1 MTGITSPYA
10 EHANRFPTKW
20 AIRTADQK
28 INYLEWHD
36 LVHKTANWFESL
48 EHGNK
53 IVGIY
58 MPNGIPFLQIFAG
71 ASAAGWTV
79 VPMDLKWRKMEL
91 EERLAISEPTVVITT
106 VEFYPHISALYPNAL
121 IWEECIKKINQGTFS
136 PSVKELGHIPFYM
149 GFTSGST
156 GEPKA
161 FVRSHNS
168 WIESFRCTRAELDL
182 NEDDHVIIPG
192 SLIHSHFLF
201 GAISVL
207 FLGGTVYL
215 LEKFMPSHTLSWIQR
230 YPISVLYVV
239 PTMVEAMLKETA
251 IIRES
256 VKMISS
262 GAKWEKD
269 SKRRLQEMFLNLSVY
284 ELYGSSEL
292 SFVSVLNDELNK
304 HKSESVGKPCFN
316 VDIQIRKSNEEL
328 ARPFEIGKIYVRSRM
343 VFIGY
348 LNGSHQEIESIEDE
362 NGWMTVHDL
371 GYQDEDGY
379 LYISG
384 RENNLILYGGINI
397 FPEEIE
403 AVLSTHS
410 HVELAA
416 VIGIPDP
423 YWGQVTTAVIKG
435 DTTKMELKRFCKTKL
450 ASYKVPRKWFFIE
463 DMPLT
468 ASGKIARAQ
477 IKQMIEKRV
486 ISL

>member
-1 MTGITSPYA
+1 MNGITSPYA
-10 EHANRFPTKW
+10 EHANHFPTKW

-28 INYLEWHD
+28 INYLEWYE
-36 LVHKTANWFESL
+36 LVRKTANWFDCL
-48 EHGNK
+48 GQGNK
-53 IVGIY
+53 KVGIY
-58 MPNGIPFLQIFAG
+58 MPNGISFLQIFVG
-71 ASAAGWTV
+71 ASTAGWTA
-79 VPMDLKWRKMEL
+79 VPMDLKWKEVEL
-91 EERLAISEPTVVITT
+91 QKRLALSEPSVLITT
-106 VEFYPHISALYPNAL
+106 KDFYPKINVLYPNAL
-121 IWEECIKKINQGTFS
+121 IWEDCLEEINQGPIS
-136 PSVKELGHIPFYM
+136 LSVKELGNAPFYM

-182 NEDDHVIIPG
+182 NENDHVIIPG
-192 SLIHSHFLF
+192 SLIHSHFLY
-201 GAISVL
+201 GAISLL
-207 FLGGTVYL
+207 FLGGTVYI
-215 LEKFMPSHTLSWIQR
+215 LEKFMPSQTLSWIHR
-230 YPISVLYVV
+230 YPISVIYMV

-251 IIRES
+251 TIREFM
-256 VKMISS
+256 KIISS

-292 SFVSVLNDELNK
+292 SFVSVLNDEQNK
-304 HKSESVGKPCFN
+304 QRPESVGKPCFN
-316 VDIQIRKSNEEL
+316 VDIQIRKANQEL
-328 ARPFEIGKIYVRSRM
+328 ARPFEIGKIYVKSRM
-343 VFIGY
+343 AFIGY
-348 LNGSHQEIESIEDE
+348 LNANHQEIESIVDV

-371 GYQDEDGY
+371 GYLDEEGY

-403 AVLSTHS
+403 AVLSTHPY
-410 HVELAA
+410 VELVA
-416 VIGIPDP
+416 VVGISDP
-423 YWGQVTTAVIKG
+423 YWGHVTTAVIKG
-435 DTTKMELKRFCKTKL
+435 DATKMELKRFCKTKL

-477 IKQMIEKRV
+477 IKQMIEKKV